1 MPLRF
6 LVMLTAALALATTL
20 YAQQETPAADEP
32 VDTDQPAA
40 EDPDAISAA
49 TDEQDP
55 AEAPPTAAAEP
66 TTGDPA
72 LDSFRPSEE
81 ISSDRSVAFPND
93 I

>member
-1 MPLRF
+1 MQLRL
-6 LVMLTAALALATTL
+6 LVILAAAMALATTL

-40 EDPDAISAA
+40 EDPDAISAD

-55 AEAPPTAAAEP
+55 AEEPPTAATEP
-66 TTGDPA
+66 TTGDPG